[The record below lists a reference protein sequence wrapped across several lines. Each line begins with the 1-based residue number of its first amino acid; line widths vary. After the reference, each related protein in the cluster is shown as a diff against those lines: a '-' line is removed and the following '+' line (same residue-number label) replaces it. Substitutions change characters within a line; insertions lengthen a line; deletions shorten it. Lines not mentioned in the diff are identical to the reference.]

1 MRSRGG
7 AFALINYA
15 LYSILGI
22 IAVAIFVL
30 NFDAF
35 QIPGL
40 NVILFIFGY
49 VAVYFAGY
57 GIFLLVFKLLHMV
70 TRFALFG
77 IPCLLGDAFI
87 IWHLVP

>member
-15 LYSILGI
+15 LYSILDI